1 MDVQLHGDSSGAPD
15 LYAFKSSVFATLG
28 TFDRDGGDR
37 PFFSFTLENARD
49 NWAPYA
55 DFWVPNHGDPPPPVS
70 GRHIVSPVVKWQ
82 FTVFKHVC
90 NLHSTILRTVST
102 YIRYGRLRGGA
113 TGICPD
119 TLREIASA
127 CKSLQPGVVE
137 LLDMLTKRYFIG
149 EGLYKMAGRFLPD
162 EDRILEKAFVGTL
175 KIEGIKDALLLCKE
189 KPLTDSISL
198 FASSCTIEVCAR
210 HTHIFFRA
218 RC

>member
-1 MDVQLHGDSSGAPD
+1 MDVQLHGDSAALP
-15 LYAFKSSVFATLG
+15 AFKSSVFETLG
-28 TFDRDGGDR
+28 TFDRGGER
-37 PFFSFTLENARD
+37 PLFSFTLEHARD
-49 NWAPYA
+49 NWVPDAAAA
-55 DFWVPNHGDPPPPVS
+55 DGGW
-70 GRHIVSPVVKWQ
+70 HIVDPMVKWQ

-102 YIRYGRLRGGA
+102 YIRYGRSPRGGA

-119 TLREIASA
+119 TLREIADA
-127 CKSLQPGVVE
+127 CKSLQPGVGE

-162 EDRILEKAFVGTL
+162 EDRILEKAYAGTL
-175 KIEGIKDALLLCKE
+175 KIEGIKDALVLCKE

-210 HTHIFFRA
+210 HTHTFLGGRDA
-218 RC
+218 NPRSTRRT